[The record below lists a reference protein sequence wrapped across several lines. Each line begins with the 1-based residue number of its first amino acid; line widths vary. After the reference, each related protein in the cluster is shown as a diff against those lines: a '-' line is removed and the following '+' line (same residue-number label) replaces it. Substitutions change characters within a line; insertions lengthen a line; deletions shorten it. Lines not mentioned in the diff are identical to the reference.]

1 MKNST
6 SLIAN
11 VQNLEEARKVTTDE
25 EVKYINIDIEKATIE
40 LLIYLEENGSRFLY
54 SDKIRDKI
62 GYIYSTFEDY
72 KRAVKIIK
80 EIILLLIYYKF

>member
-25 EVKYINIDIEKATIE
+25 EVKYINIDIEKATI
-40 LLIYLEENGSRFLY
+40 
-54 SDKIRDKI
+54 
-62 GYIYSTFEDY
+62 
-72 KRAVKIIK
+72 
-80 EIILLLIYYKF
+80 